1 MMKKEDRT
9 TRRRCS
15 FDRGYVATPTND
27 FATISNYNEEYMH
40 DTSKPNY
47 IVDEDIAD
55 ETTIKLSDD
64 DKKEKVNHPQH
75 YLWLKELCGIEVI
88 DIVRHL
94 DIDKGSAVKYI
105 LRSGYKEEK
114 GYSAVQKEIEDI
126 EKAIWCLNDKL
137 KTLKEHEYLSKV
149 VSKNKGPKVNEHEE
163 FY

>member
-64 DKKEKVNHPQH
+64 DKKEKVNNSNHIV
-75 YLWLKELCGIEVI
+75 YLFTKKRI
-88 DIVRHL
+88 
-94 DIDKGSAVKYI
+94 
-105 LRSGYKEEK
+105 
-114 GYSAVQKEIEDI
+114 
-126 EKAIWCLNDKL
+126 
-137 KTLKEHEYLSKV
+137 
-149 VSKNKGPKVNEHEE
+149 
-163 FY
+163 